1 MAESSRKSAGPK
13 SAGPKGKLARSDSE
27 ALIAL
32 AAEEGAKARA
42 PAGSPGQEDLPED
55 LIEENRR
62 SMEAFVRTNAAVLDG
77 MAALS
82 AEILTFGNK
91 RFGANIERSQSLAGC
106 EDAEQAFEVQTEF
119 FESAVRQYLDQ
130 ANNVMV
136 IMSSISRSFWGPL
149 ESQTDEASERR
160 SSDSGSG

>member
-1 MAESSRKSAGPK
+1 MADSSKK
-13 SAGPKGKLARSDSE
+13 SAGPKGAGPKGRPARSDSE

-42 PAGSPGQEDLPED
+42 PAGSPDPDD

-62 SMEAFVRTNAAVLDG
+62 SMEAFVQANAAVLDG

-82 AEILTFGNK
+82 AEMLAFGNK
-91 RFGANIERSQSLAGC
+91 RFSANIERSQSLAGC
-106 EDAEQAFEVQTEF
+106 EDAERAFQVQTEF
-119 FESAVRQYLDQ
+119 FESAVRQYMDQ
-130 ANNVMV
+130 ANHVMV

-149 ESQTDEASERR
+149 ESQSDEASEQRGG
-160 SSDSGSG
+160 DSGSG

>member
-1 MAESSRKSAGPK
+1 MADSSRKSAGTK
-13 SAGPKGKLARSDSE
+13 GAGPKGKLARSDSE

-42 PAGSPGQEDLPED
+42 PAESTDPED

-82 AEILTFGNK
+82 AEILTFGNR
-91 RFGANIERSQSLAGC
+91 RFSANIEHSQSLAGC

-130 ANNVMV
+130 ANNVMA
-136 IMSSISRSFWGPL
+136 IMSSITCSFWGPL

-160 SSDSGSG
+160 SGDSGSG